1 MTILSTILYKFTFLS
16 DRLKIEGANVIN
28 MDIPATNGVIQVNHE
43 NMWGWWLINWS
54 TGRWW
59 FPCRPT
65 MFFLCRLW
73 KVSSSSLALSPSREK
88 QFDILISFVRRSQSI
103 WHSAFCCRSRLTLHD
118 HQTVKNAFMSILFV
132 LYKPLLKFILLLWFD
147 IWYSE
152 IYGTRYLQ
160 KKGPIDVN
168 EICQKQGEHFAEPK
182 GCQKWKWKIADRPST
197 RVWMVKMVW
206 AGSKVEKMFHQS
218 LGASQAGTVLRG
230 GRNGEKRFVGS
241 KNVLAANAGW
251 LCIFWCLQKDPT
263 QWGHWSGAPSVEKEC
278 RRLENH

>member
-1 MTILSTILYKFTFLS
+1 MANGSKCNLFSREGSFLISTIVIFVNIALHDYPAILLSTILYKFTFLS

-132 LYKPLLKFILLLWFD
+132 LYKALLKFILLLWFD

-160 KKGPIDVN
+160 QKKRPH
-168 EICQKQGEHFAEPK
+168 ICEWDLPETRGTLCRAKRLPK
-182 GCQKWKWKIADRPST
+182 
-197 RVWMVKMVW
+197 VKMENRRQ
-206 AGSKVEKMFHQS
+206 AFDQS
-218 LGASQAGTVLRG
+218 LDG
-230 GRNGEKRFVGS
+230 
-241 KNVLAANAGW
+241 
-251 LCIFWCLQKDPT
+251 
-263 QWGHWSGAPSVEKEC
+263 
-278 RRLENH
+278 